1 MNNRQLRLLTSI
13 CKGNLPPQQYFK
25 TNLVSCVSIAQCVR
39 VFSARYLVEVVFLGI
54 IVVLILVIDIALA
67 IAGIIITV
75 LDRNQI
81 NRMKQFGDISDL
93 ISRI

>member
-1 MNNRQLRLLTSI
+1 MLSR
-13 CKGNLPPQQYFK
+13 KKPPLHRDY
-25 TNLVSCVSIAQCVR
+25 
-39 VFSARYLVEVVFLGI
+39 GI
-54 IVVLILVIDIALA
+54 IIVSLLVIDIAPA
-67 IAGIIITV
+67 IVRAIITI

>member
-1 MNNRQLRLLTSI
+1 MNNRQVRLLTSI
-13 CKGNLPPQQYFK
+13 YKGNLPPQQYFK
-25 TNLVSCVSIAQCVR
+25 TNLVSCVSIAQYVR
-39 VFSARYLVEVVFLGI
+39 VFSARSASKLSLGI
-54 IVVLILVIDIALA
+54 IVVWILVIDIALA
-67 IAGIIITV
+67 IAGVIITI

>member
-1 MNNRQLRLLTSI
+1 MPNASGSSPLDTASKLS
-13 CKGNLPPQQYFK
+13 
-25 TNLVSCVSIAQCVR
+25 
-39 VFSARYLVEVVFLGI
+39 LGI
-54 IVVLILVIDIALA
+54 IVVWILVIDIALA
-67 IAGIIITV
+67 IAGVIITI